1 MHLQH
6 IAIDKDNAW
15 DEWNICIKG
24 IEGMYGNSN
33 TQTTYSELAS
43 RPGWTE
49 SINLKKD
56 GNTVLSL
63 YACFSPLTV
72 FISVLGTE
80 SIDPFEVSI
89 HTIKRIIVIEKRN
102 GGTEIEPNLFANFN
116 NSRKQ
121 VPIWV

>member
-6 IAIDKDNAW
+6 ITISKDGEW
-15 DEWNICIKG
+15 DQWNICLKG
-24 IEGMYGNSN
+24 IEGLYGNPN
-33 TQTTYSELAS
+33 TQTTYSELAA
-43 RPGWTE
+43 RQGWME

-56 GNTVLSL
+56 GNTVLSI

-72 FISVLGTE
+72 FISVLGAE
-80 SIDPFEVSI
+80 SKDLYEVSI
-89 HTIKRIIVIEKRN
+89 NTIKRIIVIEKRN

-121 VPIWV
+121 MPIWI